1 MLRCLPLHSSV
12 AVESGVNAVNVEM
25 FGVFLHGGLVV
36 LIEHSWQRSAQF
48 WASSL
53 DETANG
59 TFDDVADVDQAR
71 GMKHRVG

>member
-1 MLRCLPLHSSV
+1 M
-12 AVESGVNAVNVEM
+12 AVESGVNAVNIEM
-25 FGVFLHGGLVV
+25 FGVFLHRGLAV
-36 LIEHSWQRSAQF
+36 LIEHSWQRSALF

-59 TFDDVADVDQAR
+59 TFDDSADVDQAR